1 MSIIVWYFD
10 IASVSMPLTLGT
22 IAGGLVDLDNRLSGR
37 LKNLFYTLIA
47 FAISSLVIQVTFVD
61 HYLFILIMAILTFLF
76 TMLGA
81 IGQRYNT
88 IAFGSLVVALYT
100 ILAYD
105 PNQIWFI
112 NPLLILVG
120 TSLYSF
126 LTMLIYLF
134 PFATCAGEFS
144 QSLFITC

>member
-1 MSIIVWYFD
+1 
-10 IASVSMPLTLGT
+10 MPLTLGT

-126 LTMLIYLF
+126 LTK
-134 PFATCAGEFS
+134 
-144 QSLFITC
+144 QW

>member
-1 MSIIVWYFD
+1 
-10 IASVSMPLTLGT
+10 
-22 IAGGLVDLDNRLSGR
+22 
-37 LKNLFYTLIA
+37 
-47 FAISSLVIQVTFVD
+47 
-61 HYLFILIMAILTFLF
+61 LTFLF

-126 LTMLIYLF
+126 LTMLIYLVF
-134 PFATCAGEFS
+134 PLRPVQENLAKAYLSLAEYLQAKAELFNPDNREQDLDRYQTRLVMANSKVVQAFNLCRS
-144 QSLFITC
+144 SLFYRSSGGYVSNTTLKMINSYFI